1 MSVGKKVA
9 RSIVCIRTLGNTLR
23 TRVVVDA
30 SLRKFHEFWGGRL
43 RDLRLASRSIKFV
56 ARRFHRFG

>member
-1 MSVGKKVA
+1 MSVEKKVA

-23 TRVVVDA
+23 TYVVVDA
-30 SLRKFHEFWGGRL
+30 GLCKFQEFWKSGS
-43 RDLRLASRSIKFV
+43 RDLRSVSRSIKFV